1 MDGRQQP
8 GAARLGAGVAG
19 VWWVAAL
26 LSAIGGVVGWR
37 SGFLG
42 AVAHVFLLLALLALL
57 AQALDMLPA
66 AAAAEEAEPLNES
79 PVPAV
84 ASTNGAEQA
93 TAEVADK
100 DGSAG
105 AD

>member
-1 MDGRQQP
+1 M
-8 GAARLGAGVAG
+8 
-19 VWWVAAL
+19 WWIAAL
-26 LSAIGGVVGWR
+26 LSAIVWVLAWS

-57 AQALDMLPA
+57 AQALDMLSA
-66 AAAAEEAEPLNES
+66 SAAAEEAEPLNES

-93 TAEVADK
+93 TAEVAV
-100 DGSAG
+100 
-105 AD
+105 